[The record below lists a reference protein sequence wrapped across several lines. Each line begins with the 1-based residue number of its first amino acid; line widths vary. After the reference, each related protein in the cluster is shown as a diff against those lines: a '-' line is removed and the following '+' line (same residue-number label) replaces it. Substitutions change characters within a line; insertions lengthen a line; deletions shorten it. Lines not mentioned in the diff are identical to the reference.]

1 VLRGREVKPAAEI
14 PAARRCDNRV
24 SGLLS
29 GSEVPFDVMTA
40 IERAARAIV
49 DRGVSGFQGV

>member
-1 VLRGREVKPAAEI
+1 
-14 PAARRCDNRV
+14 V